1 MTSLT
6 PDDVNKI
13 MKPKE
18 CVDLGGT
25 CCNWAGSGWNDGIG
39 GIIRFHKKNLIGNI
53 FKIFIISSCSLARS

>member
-39 GIIRFHKKNLIGNI
+39 GIIWFN
-53 FKIFIISSCSLARS
+53 F